1 LNGRESGRS
10 SSKNPR
16 AGPTKGRPLSL
27 AVKVSLSVG
36 LIGLPNVGKSTIF
49 NALTAAGAQTA
60 NYPFTTIEPNQ
71 GFAFVPEPRLDRLR
85 ELIGPK
91 TVSPATIRFV
101 DIAGLVKGAS
111 QGQGL
116 GNQFLS
122 HIRNVDAVVHVL
134 RCFDDPNVVYHET
147 YIDPVRDAELV
158 QTELALADLE
168 VLERRLAKVR
178 KPAQAGDKEAQKA
191 LAAYDRFMAQLQ
203 RGQSPLAGPE
213 EEEIMAEL
221 GLLTGKPQIWLANVN
236 EAELNRRV
244 WLLGLETAA
253 AAQGLPLVVICG
265 DLEAEMVE
273 LEPKDRAEF
282 LSSLGQEESGL
293 DRLIRTAYR
302 TLGLLT
308 FFTVVGSEIRA
319 WSIPRG
325 TKAVQ
330 AAGKIHSDM
339 ARGFIAAEVIS
350 FETLAAAG
358 SIGAA
363 REAGL
368 IRLEGKDFVLTDG
381 DVVTFRFNV

>member
-1 LNGRESGRS
+1 MPALPG
-10 SSKNPR
+10 
-16 AGPTKGRPLSL
+16 AGTFLST
-27 AVKVSLSVG
+27 VVSLSVG

-71 GFAFVPEPRLDRLR
+71 GFALVPEPRLDQLR
-85 ELIGPK
+85 ELIGNK
-91 TVSPATIRFV
+91 TVTPAMVRFV

-116 GNQFLS
+116 GNQFLG
-122 HIRNVDAVVHVL
+122 HIRNVDAIVHVL

-147 YIDPVRDAELV
+147 FIDPVRDAELV
-158 QTELALADLE
+158 QTELILADLE
-168 VLERRLAKVR
+168 VLERRLAKAR
-178 KPAQAGDKEAQKA
+178 KPAQTGDKEAKQA
-191 LAAYDRFMAQLQ
+191 LTAYERFTAQLQ
-203 RGQSPLAGPE
+203 QGRKPKADRE
-213 EEEIMAEL
+213 EEGIMAEL
-221 GLLTGKPQIWLANVN
+221 GLLTGKPQIWLANLN

-244 WLLGLETAA
+244 WLPGLETAA
-253 AAQGLPLVVICG
+253 QAQGLPLVVICG
-265 DLEAEMVE
+265 DLEAEMVD

-282 LSSLGQEESGL
+282 LGSLGQEESGL
-293 DRLIRTAYR
+293 DRLIQTAYR

-319 WSIPRG
+319 WPIPLG

-330 AAGKIHSDM
+330 AAGRIHSDM

-350 FETLAAAG
+350 FETLSAAG

>member
-1 LNGRESGRS
+1 VTGRPAPNL
-10 SSKNPR
+10 K
-16 AGPTKGRPLSL
+16 AGPSGAGIFLST
-27 AVKVSLSVG
+27 VVNLSVG

-71 GFAFVPEPRLDRLR
+71 GFALVPEPRLDQLR

-91 TVSPATIRFV
+91 TVTPAAVRFV

-116 GNQFLS
+116 GNQFLG
-122 HIRNVDAVVHVL
+122 HIRNVDAIVHVL

-147 YIDPVRDAELV
+147 FIDPVRDAELV
-158 QTELALADLE
+158 QTELILADLE
-168 VLERRLAKVR
+168 VLERRLAKAR
-178 KPAQAGDKEAQKA
+178 KPAQTGDKEAKQA
-191 LAAYDRFMAQLQ
+191 LTAYERFRDQLQ
-203 RGQSPLAGPE
+203 KGRKPLAGPE
-213 EEEIMAEL
+213 EEGIMAEL

-244 WLLGLETAA
+244 WLPGLETTAQ
-253 AAQGLPLVVICG
+253 AQGLPLVVICG
-265 DLEAEMVE
+265 DLEAEMVD

-293 DRLIRTAYR
+293 DRLIQTAYR

-319 WSIPRG
+319 WPIPQG

-330 AAGKIHSDM
+330 AAGRIHSDM

-363 REAGL
+363 RESGL
-368 IRLEGKDFVLTDG
+368 IRLEGKDFVLADG